1 MFQESSYSL
10 FSMAHY
16 HKMLYFQMTFSSL
29 GISAKPR
36 LFCSFFFLISDKMVH
51 RFLRTKLAKN
61 VQESSAAPCYEARN
75 LDQNSLGDN
84 DVAVA
89 LSNPFESVIKCC

>member
-1 MFQESSYSL
+1 MF
-10 FSMAHY
+10 
-16 HKMLYFQMTFSSL
+16 
-29 GISAKPR
+29 
-36 LFCSFFFLISDKMVH
+36 FFFLISDKMVH

-61 VQESSAAPCYEARN
+61 VQESSAAPCSEARN